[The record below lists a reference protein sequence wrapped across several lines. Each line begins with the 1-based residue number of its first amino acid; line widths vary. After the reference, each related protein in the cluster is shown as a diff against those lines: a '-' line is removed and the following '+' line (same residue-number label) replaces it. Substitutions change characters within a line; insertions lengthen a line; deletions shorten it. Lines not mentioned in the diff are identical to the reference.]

1 MKRQAGGTAPGTHPA
16 DAMDRL
22 GGVPAAGTGPT
33 SYTSVSDPEAGGAE
47 LLEDRTLRISGG
59 GHGRRFGLS
68 VPGALAGTFLV
79 AALALGAALGPM
91 AGDPAGGAGSDVD
104 SAMADPTGAIDG
116 DDTDQPVVVE
126 VPETTD
132 DASEPKVTEAPA
144 PTAPPE
150 PTAVPAPA
158 STEIQIGAALE
169 GTGAAV
175 EWSACQVDGFIAYKV
190 IRSKDQYATWPLGAG
205 DTLAAAIGEAAT
217 TRFVDPKLDGG
228 RTYTYRIVALRD
240 WNGETVVGCS
250 STHAAVT
257 TPAPTPK
264 PTPADGGVLVLEVA
278 LMEGHP
284 FLDWTECTGLDFD
297 YYKVVRSTDATVTWP
312 TGDGD
317 SLVAAI
323 GADGKT
329 KAWDG
334 EAPGGTTVYYRVFC
348 VRSTEA
354 GYVSLAA
361 SAVKGIETPVAQ
373 PAPEPVALG
382 LEAGVTGEGVVL
394 SWGACAVDSF
404 VYYKVVRSLT
414 TDNPSY
420 LPWTDGTELVG
431 VIENSANTQFV
442 DTNIASGQTIYYR
455 IQCLGKWNGT
465 KVLLGQTAV
474 VAVTIP

>member
-1 MKRQAGGTAPGTHPA
+1 MKRQAGGTAPGTIPV

-22 GGVPAAGTGPT
+22 AGGPAGYAR
-33 SYTSVSDPEAGGAE
+33 VSDSEAGGAE

-59 GHGRRFGLS
+59 GHGRRVGLS
-68 VPGALAGTFLV
+68 VPGALAGTFLI

-91 AGDPAGGAGSDVD
+91 AADPAGGAGSTADT
-104 SAMADPTGAIDG
+104 AMAAPTDAVDG
-116 DDTDQPVVVE
+116 DKADQPVTIE
-126 VPETTD
+126 VPATTD
-132 DASEPKVTEAPA
+132 DASEPKETDAPA

-158 STEIQIGAALE
+158 STEIQIGAALD
-169 GTGAAV
+169 GTAAVV

-190 IRSKDQYATWPLGAG
+190 IRSKDQFATWPLGAG
-205 DTLAAAIGEAAT
+205 DTLAAAIGEAAA
-217 TRFVDPKLDGG
+217 TRFVDPKLDAG

-240 WNGETVVGCS
+240 WNGEAVVGCS
-250 STHAAVT
+250 STHAAIT

-264 PTPADGGVLVLEVA
+264 PTPADGGVIALEVT
-278 LMEGHP
+278 LMDGRP
-284 FLDWTECTGLDFD
+284 FVDWTECTGLDFD
-297 YYKVVRSTDATVTWP
+297 YYKVVRSTDPTVTWP

-323 GADGKT
+323 GADDKT

-361 SAVKGIETPVAQ
+361 SAVKGIATPVAQ

-382 LEAGVTGEGVVL
+382 FEAGVTGEGVVL

-404 VYYKVVRSLT
+404 VYYKVVR
-414 TDNPSY
+414 
-420 LPWTDGTELVG
+420 
-431 VIENSANTQFV
+431 
-442 DTNIASGQTIYYR
+442 
-455 IQCLGKWNGT
+455 
-465 KVLLGQTAV
+465 
-474 VAVTIP
+474 

>member
-1 MKRQAGGTAPGTHPA
+1 MKRQAGGTSPGTNPA
-16 DAMDRL
+16 DAMDSL
-22 GGVPAAGTGPT
+22 DAGAAGYA
-33 SYTSVSDPEAGGAE
+33 SASDPEAGGAE

-68 VPGALAGTFLV
+68 VPGAVAGTFLV
-79 AALALGAALGPM
+79 VALAFGAAIGPL
-91 AGDPAGGAGSDVD
+91 ANEPAND
-104 SAMADPTGAIDG
+104 SAGNGGFAISEPTDKPDVAE
-116 DDTDQPVVVE
+116 QPEKTAGVDE
-126 VPETTD
+126 PGKTD
-132 DASEPKVTEAPA
+132 DASEPKVTDAPA

-150 PTAVPAPA
+150 PTAVPAPP

-169 GTGAAV
+169 GTGAVV

-190 IRSKDQYATWPLGAG
+190 IRSKDQFATWPLGAG

-217 TRFVDPKLDGG
+217 TRFVDPKLDAG

-264 PTPADGGVLVLEVA
+264 PTPADGGVIGGVIGLEVA

-334 EAPGGTTVYYRVFC
+334 EAPGGVTVYYRVFC

-354 GYVSLAA
+354 GYLSVAA
-361 SAVKGIETPVAQ
+361 SAVKGIATPVAQ

-382 LEAGVTGEGVVL
+382 FEAGVTGEGVVL
-394 SWGACAVDSF
+394 SWGACAVDNF

-420 LPWTDGTELVG
+420 FPWTDGTELIS

>member
-1 MKRQAGGTAPGTHPA
+1 MKRQAGDTSPDTNPV
-16 DAMDRL
+16 DVMDRL
-22 GGVPAAGTGPT
+22 GGGPAGYASASETG
-33 SYTSVSDPEAGGAE
+33 AGGAE
-47 LLEDRTLRISGG
+47 LLEDRTLRISGA

-91 AGDPAGGAGSDVD
+91 ADEPAGGAGSNVD
-104 SAMADPTGAIDG
+104 SAVADPTDAVDG
-116 DDTDQPVVVE
+116 DKADQPVKVE
-126 VPETTD
+126 VPEKTD
-132 DASEPKVTEAPA
+132 DASEPKVTDAAA

-158 STEIQIGAALE
+158 STEIQIGAALD
-169 GTGAAV
+169 GTAAV
-175 EWSACQVDGFIAYKV
+175 VDWSACQVDGFIAYKV
-190 IRSKDQYATWPLGAG
+190 IRSKDQFATWPLGTG

-217 TRFVDPKLDGG
+217 TRFVDPKLDAG

-240 WNGETVVGCS
+240 WNGEAVVGCS
-250 STHAAVT
+250 STHAAIT

-264 PTPADGGVLVLEVA
+264 PTPAAGSVIGLEVA
-278 LMEGHP
+278 LSEGHP

-312 TGDGD
+312 MGDGD

-334 EAPGGTTVYYRVFC
+334 KAPGGTTVYYRVFC
-348 VRSTEA
+348 VRSSEA
-354 GYVSLAA
+354 GYVSVAA
-361 SAVKGIETPVAQ
+361 SAVKGIQTPVAQ
-373 PAPEPVALG
+373 PAPEPVSLG
-382 LEAGVTGEGVVL
+382 FEAGVTGAGVVL
-394 SWGACAVDSF
+394 SWQACAVDNF

-420 LPWTDGTELVG
+420 FPGTDGTELIG
-431 VIENSANTQFV
+431 VIENSASTQFV

-455 IQCLGKWNGT
+455 IQCLGHWNGT

>member
-16 DAMDRL
+16 DAMEGL
-22 GGVPAAGTGPT
+22 GGGPSAGAGPT
-33 SYTSVSDPEAGGAE
+33 GYASASHLEAGGAE

-91 AGDPAGGAGSDVD
+91 AADPAGGTGAGADI
-104 SAMADPTGAIDG
+104 ALADPSDAVDG
-116 DDTDQPVVVE
+116 TETVPPVDVQ
-126 VPETTD
+126 VPEATG
-132 DASEPKVTEAPA
+132 DAEEPKVTGAPA
-144 PTAPPE
+144 QTAPPE

-158 STEIQIGAALE
+158 ATEIQLGVALD
-169 GTGAAV
+169 GAAV
-175 EWSACQVDGFIAYKV
+175 VIEWSACEVDDFVAYKV
-190 IRSKDQYATWPLGAG
+190 IRSKDEYAKWPLGAG
-205 DTLAAAIGEAAT
+205 DSLAAAIGDRSV
-217 TRFVDPKLDGG
+217 TRFVDTEASAG
-228 RTYTYRIVALRD
+228 RTYRYAVVALRT
-240 WNGETVVGCS
+240 WNAEPVIACS
-250 STHAAVT
+250 TGTATVT

-264 PTPADGGVLVLEVA
+264 PTPADGGVIGLEVA
-278 LMEGHP
+278 LMEAHP

-354 GYVSLAA
+354 GYVSLAT

-382 LEAGVTGEGVVL
+382 LEAGVSGEGVIL
-394 SWGACAVDSF
+394 SWGACAVDGF

-414 TDNPSY
+414 TDKPSY
-420 LPWTDGTELVG
+420 LPWTDGTELIG
-431 VIENSANTQFV
+431 VIENSGSTQFV
-442 DTNIASGQTIYYR
+442 DANIASGQTIYYR

>member
-1 MKRQAGGTAPGTHPA
+1 MKRQAGGTSPGTNPV

-22 GGVPAAGTGPT
+22 GGGQAG
-33 SYTSVSDPEAGGAE
+33 YASVSAPEAGGAE
-47 LLEDRTLRISGG
+47 LLEDRTLRISGA

-91 AGDPAGGAGSDVD
+91 ADEPAGSAGSNPD
-104 SAMADPTGAIDG
+104 SAMADPTGAVDG
-116 DDTDQPVVVE
+116 DKADQPVKIE

-132 DASEPKVTEAPA
+132 DASEPKVTDAPAPTA

-158 STEIQIGAALE
+158 STEIQIGAALD
-169 GTGAAV
+169 GTAAVV

-190 IRSKDQYATWPLGAG
+190 IRSKDQFATWPLGTG

-217 TRFVDPKLDGG
+217 TRFVDPKLDAG

-250 STHAAVT
+250 STHAAIT

-264 PTPADGGVLVLEVA
+264 PTPADGAVIALEVT

-284 FLDWTECTGLDFD
+284 FVDWTECTGLDFD
-297 YYKVVRSTDATVTWP
+297 YYKVVRSADSMVTWP
-312 TGDGD
+312 KGENDV
-317 SLVAAI
+317 LVAAV
-323 GADGKT
+323 GVDGKT
-329 KAWDG
+329 KAWDSD
-334 EAPGGTTVYYRVFC
+334 APGGTTVFYAVFC
-348 VRSTEA
+348 VRSTDA
-354 GYVSLAA
+354 GYEVVAA
-361 SAVKGIETPVAQ
+361 SPVKGIETPVLA
-373 PAPEPVALG
+373 PAPDPVALG
-382 LEAGVTGEGVVL
+382 FEAGVTGEGVVL
-394 SWGACAVDSF
+394 SWGACAVDNF
-404 VYYKVVRSLT
+404 VYYKVVRSST

-420 LPWTDGTELVG
+420 FPWTDGTELIS
-431 VIENSANTQFV
+431 VIENSGNTQFV

-455 IQCLGKWNGT
+455 VQCLGHWNGT